1 MGTGA
6 AVRFGVFGSQ
16 FLVVGCSCPQGSAL
30 GTKSWAVMGWLPLE
44 VVCSQVLEGLDGCVP
59 GPPHAWG
66 KAGLHLLRRGAAL
79 PPPPH
84 RPWQPP
90 DIRIGVPTSPT
101 PPSPTSF
108 IDTGT
113 ETAPCM
119 GVGINPSCLRECCY
133 HIPNDCRLLEIS
145 LAGGTNS
152 RLVHGLSECMEG
164 WQVWGGTEWS
174 CWPSLPTEFLLP

>member
-1 MGTGA
+1 MPTRKRAGHKELGSDGMVAFGGGMLPSPGGPGWLCARVA
-6 AVRFGVFGSQ
+6 AR
-16 FLVVGCSCPQGSAL
+16 VGEGGSAPP
-30 GTKSWAVMGWLPLE
+30 KE
-44 VVCSQVLEGLDGCVP
+44 RGC
-59 GPPHAWG
+59 
-66 KAGLHLLRRGAAL
+66 LT
-79 PPPPH
+79 PPPH